1 MYHHHTGSFY
11 GESFVEALLAA
22 EGFDVIYPERHSL
35 TELVSLL
42 RTSHTAVFAEGSA
55 IHALELCGSATPAVF
70 VIGRRRDSIGRFTPL
85 LADIC
90 RDWMVSDRLLFNVGM
105 PADPKKHSGVVDLA
119 GVLDDLW
126 SFADLKRP
134 RGFERAD
141 LIKAIRRDLHE
152 HVEDSRNERGPD
164 YEARAQQL
172 GQIVCSS
179 TPGSPLRIGWMPP
192 AMDQGLVRRILS
204 KISSIG
210 AKWKLS
216 FSRNMSL

>member
-1 MYHHHTGSFY
+1 
-11 GESFVEALLAA
+11 
-22 EGFDVIYPERHSL
+22 
-35 TELVSLL
+35 
-42 RTSHTAVFAEGSA
+42 
-55 IHALELCGSATPAVF
+55 
-70 VIGRRRDSIGRFTPL
+70 
-85 LADIC
+85 
-90 RDWMVSDRLLFNVGM
+90 
-105 PADPKKHSGVVDLA
+105 
-119 GVLDDLW
+119 
-126 SFADLKRP
+126 LKRP